1 MFSRRTEWDL
11 SENPLSLALKELKA
25 AGSSFIDLTESNPTQ
40 AGFHYP
46 PQWLNAF
53 VNADNFIYDPLSAG
67 MLKAREAV
75 CAYCA
80 LRGVLA
86 TPERVVLTASTSEAY
101 SFLFRL
107 LMNSGDGVLIPAPG
121 YPLFSYLAGLNDV
134 AEAHYRLVFDGKR
147 WNIDFESLE
156 KAARKGRAKAVVL
169 VSPNNPTGSF
179 VTREEF
185 VRLNALCV
193 KYGLAII
200 SDEVF
205 SDYVADKYKA
215 DYMSA
220 SSNTEVLS
228 FAMAGL
234 SKALALPQMKLGWI
248 VVNGPKALAEQA
260 LARLDVIADTYLS
273 VSTPVQ
279 NACVQWL
286 PEAHLIRDEIMVRVG
301 QNLAAL
307 QEAVKGAPNVELLPV
322 EGGWYALLKL
332 PMDIPEDEWVLRLL
346 QQKHVYVHPGFY
358 FDFEEEGMVVVSL
371 LPEPTV
377 FKAGVI
383 ALLSI

>member
-11 SENPLSLALKELKA
+11 SENPLSLALKELNA
-25 AGSSFIDLTESNPTQ
+25 AGSSFIDLTESNPTR

-46 PQWLNAF
+46 QEWLNAF
-53 VNADNFIYDPLSAG
+53 LDTNNFIYDPLSNG

-75 CAYCA
+75 CSYYAG
-80 LRGVLA
+80 RGVNVSA
-86 TPERVVLTASTSEAY
+86 DRVVLTASTSEAY

-107 LMNSGDGVLIPAPG
+107 LMNPEDEVLIPAPG

-134 AEAHYRLVFDGKR
+134 KEVNYRLEFDGKR
-147 WNIDFESLE
+147 WSLDLDSIE
-156 KAARKGRAKAVVL
+156 RAARKGRVRAIVL

-179 VTREEF
+179 VRKEEF

-193 KYGLAII
+193 KYGMAII

-205 SDYVADKYKA
+205 CDYVVDDHKA
-215 DYMSA
+215 DYVSA
-220 SSNTEVLS
+220 ASNTGALS

-234 SKALALPQMKLGWI
+234 SKSLALPQMKLGWI
-248 VVNGPKALAEQA
+248 VVNGPEALVQPA
-260 LARLDVIADTYLS
+260 LARLEVIADTYLS

-286 PEAHLIRDEIMVRVG
+286 PEAHRIRDEIMARVG
-301 QNLAAL
+301 ENLKAL
-307 QEAVKGAPNVELLPV
+307 KEAVRASSDVELLPV
-322 EGGWYALLKL
+322 QGGWYALLRL

-346 QQKHVYVHPGFY
+346 KEKHVYVHPGFY
-358 FDFEEEGMVVVSL
+358 FDFEEEGVVVVSL
-371 LPEPTV
+371 LPVPATFE
-377 FKAGVI
+377 AGLA
-383 ALLSI
+383 ALLAV